1 MVVSREMVPG
11 KYKKINLAL
20 QEKSWQFVK
29 AQCVNKF
36 QRADVPSVCKHI
48 TASCMMMRPGRKRML
63 KKLLKKKS
71 FLAIVAV
78 LLIAAA
84 AWIFLGSGEK
94 EEGRYVTVKIDRGDL
109 EAVVSSTGTLGA
121 VTTVQVGTQVSGR
134 IAKIYTDFNKAVKKG
149 ELLAMLDTS
158 SLLMAVSEAES
169 AYDRSKAQMKQS
181 KQDLDRIQYLFKE
194 NIKTQNDLEQ
204 GQVNFE
210 LAQATL
216 KSAQSSLE
224 RARINLS
231 YASIY
236 APIDGIVISRSID
249 VGQTVAASFS
259 SPTLFLIANDLSKM
273 QILANVDES
282 DIGQIREGQEVRFSV
297 QAQTERKFFGRV
309 SQIRL
314 EPTTVN
320 NVVNYTVVISVANDE
335 GLLLPGMTATIDF
348 LVGQAKNVL
357 RVANAALRLK
367 PGPEMMQELMKP
379 FAART
384 GGAGGSPQNRMPS
397 GPAAANGMR
406 KRPKDQGLLW
416 ILDAAGT
423 PKAVRVR
430 TGISDG
436 QMTEIRS
443 DEIREGM
450 EVIKSI
456 TLSAKEQSAAQG
468 PPRMRIL

>member
-1 MVVSREMVPG
+1 M
-11 KYKKINLAL
+11 KN
-20 QEKSWQFVK
+20 
-29 AQCVNKF
+29 
-36 QRADVPSVCKHI
+36 
-48 TASCMMMRPGRKRML
+48 T
-63 KKLLKKKS
+63 KKK
-71 FLAIVAV
+71 FVIGIMVV
-78 LLIAAA
+78 LLIAALF
-84 AWIFLGSGEK
+84 WFFTRNGK
-94 EEGRYVTVKIDRGDL
+94 ETEGKYTMVKIDRGDL
-109 EAVVSSTGTLGA
+109 EAVVSSTGTLSA

-134 IAKIYTDFNKAVKKG
+134 IAKIYTDFNQTVQKG

-169 AYDRSKAQMKQS
+169 SHDRSKAQLKQS
-181 KQDLDRIQYLFKE
+181 KQDLNRMQYLFKE
-194 NIKTQNDLEQ
+194 NIKTKNDLEQ
-204 GQVNFE
+204 AQVNFE

-216 KSAQSSLE
+216 KSSQSTLE
-224 RARINLS
+224 RTRINLS

-236 APIDGIVISRSID
+236 APIDGIVIARNID

-282 DIGQIREGQEVRFSV
+282 DIGQIKENQEVRFTV
-297 QAQTERKFFGRV
+297 QAQADNKFTGRV

-314 EPTTVN
+314 EPTSVN
-320 NVVNYTVVISVANDE
+320 NVVNYTVVINVANNE

-367 PGPEMMQELMKP
+367 PSQDMVEGLMKR

-384 GGAGGSPQNRMPS
+384 GSGSEKSPAGKSAAAAAPS
-397 GPAAANGMR
+397 GGGFPGFGGNGMG
-406 KRPKDQGLLW
+406 KRPKDIAMLW
-416 ILDAAGT
+416 VLDPSGMPNAIRI
-423 PKAVRVR
+423 K

-436 QMTEIRS
+436 QMTEIVS
-443 DEIREGM
+443 EEIKEGM

-456 TLSAKEQSAAQG
+456 TLSAEEQARQG
-468 PPRMRIL
+468 PRRMRIL

>member
-1 MVVSREMVPG
+1 MGM
-11 KYKKINLAL
+11 
-20 QEKSWQFVK
+20 KS
-29 AQCVNKF
+29 
-36 QRADVPSVCKHI
+36 S
-48 TASCMMMRPGRKRML
+48 
-63 KKLLKKKS
+63 KKKWIIGI
-71 FLAIVAV
+71 AAV
-78 LLIAAA
+78 LLIVVLV
-84 AWIFLGSGEK
+84 WFFTRNGKKS
-94 EEGRYVTVKIDRGDL
+94 EGKYTLVKIDRGDL
-109 EAVVSSTGTLGA
+109 ESVVSSTGTLSA

-134 IAKIYTDFNKAVKKG
+134 IAKIYTDFNQAVKKG
-149 ELLAMLDTS
+149 QLLAMLDTS

-169 AYDRSKAQMKQS
+169 SYDRSRAQLKQS
-181 KQDLDRIQYLFKE
+181 RQDLDRMQYLFKE
-194 NIKTQNDLEQ
+194 NIKTKNDLEQ
-204 GQVNFE
+204 AQVNFE

-224 RARINLS
+224 RTRINLN

-282 DIGQIREGQEVRFSV
+282 DIGQIKEGQEVRFTV
-297 QAQTERKFFGRV
+297 QAQSDKKFSGLV

-314 EPTTVN
+314 EPTTIQ
-320 NVVNYTVVISVANDE
+320 NVVNYTVVINVANNE

-348 LVGQAKNVL
+348 LIGQAKSVL

-367 PGPEMMQELMKP
+367 PSPEMVQELMKQ
-379 FAART
+379 FAARA
-384 GGAGGSPQNRMPS
+384 GRAPGAMPA
-397 GPAAANGMR
+397 GPAAANGGGFPGPGTNGMR
-406 KRPKDQGLLW
+406 KRPKDVAMLW
-416 ILDAAGT
+416 VLDASGT
-423 PKAVRVR
+423 PKAIRVK

-443 DEIREGM
+443 DEIKEDM

-456 TLSAKEQSAAQG
+456 TLSAAEQAAQG

>member
-1 MVVSREMVPG
+1 M
-11 KYKKINLAL
+11 N
-20 QEKSWQFVK
+20 
-29 AQCVNKF
+29 
-36 QRADVPSVCKHI
+36 
-48 TASCMMMRPGRKRML
+48 
-63 KKLLKKKS
+63 KKS
-71 FLAIVAV
+71 FRKKIAIIGSAI
-78 LLIAAA
+78 LIVCIAI
-84 AWIFLGSGEK
+84 WLFSGSKEK
-94 EEGRYVTVKIDRGDL
+94 NQEKYTLVKVDRGDL

-134 IAKIYTDFNKAVKKG
+134 IAKIYTDFNKTVKQG

-169 AYDRSKAQMKQS
+169 SYDRSRAQLKQS
-181 KQDLDRIQYLFKE
+181 KQDLDRMQYLFKE
-194 NIKTQNDLEQ
+194 NIKTKNDLEQ
-204 GQVNFE
+204 AQVNFE

-216 KSAQSSLE
+216 KSSQSSLE
-224 RARINLS
+224 RVRINLS

-236 APIDGIVISRSID
+236 APIDGIVIARNID

-282 DIGQIREGQEVRFSV
+282 DIGQIKEGQDVRFTV
-297 QAQTERKFFGRV
+297 QAQTDKKFFGLV

-314 EPTTVN
+314 EPTTLN
-320 NVVNYTVVISVANDE
+320 NVVNYTVVINVANKE

-367 PGPEMMQELMKP
+367 PTEEMMQELMKE
-379 FAART
+379 FTART
-384 GGAGGSPQNRMPS
+384 GKGNGHAPGGMPAGPTASAGGGFS
-397 GPAAANGMR
+397 GSGANGMR
-406 KRPKDQGLLW
+406 KRPKDMAMLW
-416 ILDAAGT
+416 VLDASGN
-423 PKAVRVR
+423 PKAIRIK

-436 QMTEIRS
+436 QMTEISS
-443 DEIREGM
+443 DEIKEGM

-456 TLSAKEQSAAQG
+456 TLSAAEQQAAQG

>member
-1 MVVSREMVPG
+1 
-11 KYKKINLAL
+11 
-20 QEKSWQFVK
+20 
-29 AQCVNKF
+29 
-36 QRADVPSVCKHI
+36 
-48 TASCMMMRPGRKRML
+48 ML
-63 KKLLKKKS
+63 IKLLKKKMV
-71 FLAIVAV
+71 LAILAL
-78 LLIAAA
+78 LLILAAV
-84 AWIFLGSGEK
+84 WFFTRNGK
-94 EEGRYVTVKIDRGDL
+94 EAEGKYTLVKIDRGDL

-134 IAKIYTDFNKAVKKG
+134 IAKIYTDFNKTVKKG

-169 AYDRSKAQMKQS
+169 SYDRSRAQLKQS
-181 KQDLDRIQYLFKE
+181 KQDMNRMQYLFKE
-194 NIKTQNDLEQ
+194 NIKTKNDLEQ
-204 GQVNFE
+204 AQVNFE
-210 LAQATL
+210 LAQATM

-224 RARINLS
+224 RTRINLN

-282 DIGQIREGQEVRFSV
+282 DIGQIKEGQEVRFTV
-297 QAQTERKFFGRV
+297 QAQADRKFSGMV

-320 NVVNYTVVISVANDE
+320 NVVNYTVVISVANNE
-335 GLLLPGMTATIDF
+335 GVLLPGMTATIDF
-348 LVGQAKNVL
+348 LVGQARNVL
-357 RVANAALRLK
+357 RVANAALRVK
-367 PGPEMMQELMKP
+367 PSQEMIQELTKQ
-379 FAART
+379 FAAR
-384 GGAGGSPQNRMPS
+384 AGGGTGNIQSATPA
-397 GPAAANGMR
+397 GPAAANSDGISGAGANGMR
-406 KRPKDQGLLW
+406 KRPKDIGMLW
-416 ILDAAGT
+416 ILDSSGK
-423 PKAVRVR
+423 PKAMRVR

-436 QMTEIRS
+436 QLTEIRS
-443 DEIREGM
+443 DEIKEGM

-456 TLSAKEQSAAQG
+456 TLSAAEQTAAQG